1 MDDLRP
7 IFPVFIMIKNTIVVM
22 CAYQW
27 LNEIFVANPI
37 SVWSDDNEIMLT
49 AILSSGYLL
58 ISFSDVVGHWTGR
71 SSQMDFCQLELD

>member
-58 ISFSDVVGHWTGR
+58 ISFSDVYV
-71 SSQMDFCQLELD
+71 ELYQFLKILQENIKS